1 MAIHRTKS
9 SQRASPEVERL
20 VADSISLAASGSQ
33 IEDLFWEE
41 RLNVRLMRLLK
52 SQNQNAIDAALD
64 QTFRINTV
72 AFEVLADSAET
83 LAESLLMEHEGAQWD
98 VLLLALPIVANT
110 RYQIPSGPLSVKALE
125 STAAA
130 LHTAIASPDTRL
142 AIVPWLYSID
152 QMPHSHCQTR
162 VLTEAL
168 ATAAIAGS
176 EIKLELRDMSETI
189 AVLAD
194 PRFIIAALTAPSG
207 TPLFRWQ
214 AEPPARIERGMSLIG
229 WQNAMQDTVLG
240 LLPGCE
246 FELLLPEAYFTNC
259 RLADKQVRPLSIRA
273 AVNFLECT
281 LGVLPA
287 GLSCVVG
294 AFGEEQADEYRIS
307 FSIKGSSEI
316 MYGVIWPLYDRESV
330 ANDAL
335 NDLSE
340 DESPIK
346 KICDALHDAGIEDV
360 FRHAMLFEPEL
371 CDDCGAPLFPDRL
384 GEAVHAEMPDDAPTQ
399 QPLFH

>member
-1 MAIHRTKS
+1 MAVHRTKS
-9 SQRASPEVERL
+9 SQRVSPDVERL
-20 VADSISLAASGSQ
+20 VADAISLAASGSY
-33 IEDLFWEE
+33 IEDQFWEE

-52 SQNQNAIDAALD
+52 SQNQNVIDAALD

-72 AFEVLADSAET
+72 AFEVLADLAET
-83 LAESLLMEHEGAQWD
+83 LAESLPLEHDDQIWD
-98 VLLLALPIVANT
+98 VLLLALPIVAHT
-110 RYQIPSGPLSVKALE
+110 RYQIPSGPLPVSVIE

-130 LHTAIASPDTRL
+130 LHSQIASPDTRL
-142 AIVPWLYSID
+142 AIIPWLYSID

-162 VLTEAL
+162 LLTEAL
-168 ATAAIAGS
+168 ATAAISSS
-176 EIKLELRDMSETI
+176 EIKIELREMSETI

-194 PRFIIAALTAPSG
+194 PRFIIAAIAAPSG

-214 AEPPARIERGMSLIG
+214 AEVPARQERGVSLIG
-229 WQNAMQDTVLG
+229 WQNAMQEPVAS

-246 FELLLPEAYFTNC
+246 FEILLPEAYFTNC

-273 AVNFLECT
+273 AANFLEST

-294 AFGEEQADEYRIS
+294 AFGEDQADEYRIS
-307 FSIKGSSEI
+307 FSIKGSPEI
-316 MYGVIWPLYDRESV
+316 VYGVIWPLYDRETV

-335 NDLSE
+335 NDLA
-340 DESPIK
+340 DDDSPMKRIA
-346 KICDALHDAGIEDV
+346 DALREAGVEDV
-360 FRHAMLFEPEL
+360 FRHAMLFDPEL
-371 CDDCGAPLFPDRL
+371 CDDCGAPLFPDRS
-384 GEAVHAEMPDDAPTQ
+384 GEAVHAELPEDAPIQ

>member
-1 MAIHRTKS
+1 
-9 SQRASPEVERL
+9 VERL

-33 IEDLFWEE
+33 VEDRFWEE

-52 SQNQNAIDAALD
+52 SQNQNVIDAALD

-72 AFEVLADSAET
+72 AFEVLADCAET
-83 LAESLLMEHEGAQWD
+83 LAESLKIEHEGQEWD
-98 VLLLALPIVANT
+98 VLLLALPIVAHT
-110 RYQIPSGPLSVKALE
+110 RYQIPSGSLSSKIIEATAQALQDAV
-125 STAAA
+125 AA
-130 LHTAIASPDTRL
+130 TDTRL

-168 ATAAIAGS
+168 ANAAISAK
-176 EIKLELRDMSETI
+176 EVKLELRDMSETI

-194 PRFIIAALTAPSG
+194 PRFIITALCTPSG
-207 TPLFRWQ
+207 SPIFRWQ
-214 AEPPARIERGMSLIG
+214 TEPPTRQERGVSLIG
-229 WQNAMQDTVLG
+229 WQNAMQDSIAS

-246 FELLLPEAYFTNC
+246 FELLLPESYFTNC

-273 AVNFLECT
+273 AVNFLESS
-281 LGVLPA
+281 LGILPA

-307 FSIKGSSEI
+307 FSTKGSSEV

-330 ANDAL
+330 SNDAL
-335 NDLSE
+335 NDLSD

-346 KICDALHDAGIEDV
+346 RICDALHDAGVEDV

-371 CDDCGAPLFPDRL
+371 CDDCGAPLFPDRS

>member
-1 MAIHRTKS
+1 MAVHRTKS
-9 SQRASPEVERL
+9 SQRSSPEVEKL
-20 VADSISLAASGSQ
+20 VADAISLAASGSQ
-33 IEDLFWEE
+33 IEDRFWEE

-52 SQNQNAIDAALD
+52 SQNQNVIDAALD

-83 LAESLLMEHEGAQWD
+83 LAESLKIEHEGQEWD
-98 VLLLALPIVANT
+98 VLLLAMPIVAHT
-110 RYQIPSGPLSVKALE
+110 RYQIPSGPLQTNMVEA
-125 STAAA
+125 TAQA
-130 LHTAIASPDTRL
+130 LHSAIAAPDTRL

-162 VLTEAL
+162 ILTESL
-168 ATAAIAGS
+168 ANAAICNQDV
-176 EIKLELRDMSETI
+176 KLELRDMSETI

-194 PRFIIAALTAPSG
+194 PRFIIAALSAPSG
-207 TPLFRWQ
+207 TPIFRWQ
-214 AEPPARIERGMSLIG
+214 AEAPARQERGVSLIG
-229 WQNAMQDTVLG
+229 WQNAMHEPIAS

-246 FELLLPEAYFTNC
+246 FELLLPESYFTNC
-259 RLADKQVRPLSIRA
+259 RLADKHVRPLSIRA
-273 AVNFLECT
+273 AVNYLESG
-281 LGVLPA
+281 LGILPA

-307 FSIKGSSEI
+307 FSAKGSSEI

-330 ANDAL
+330 ASDAL
-335 NDLSE
+335 NDLSD

-346 KICDALHDAGIEDV
+346 KICDALHDAGVEDV
-360 FRHAMLFEPEL
+360 FRHAMLFDPEL
-371 CDDCGAPLFPDRL
+371 CDDCGAPLFPDRS
-384 GEAVHAEMPDDAPTQ
+384 GEAIHAEMPDDAPSQ

>member
-1 MAIHRTKS
+1 MAVHRTKS
-9 SQRASPEVERL
+9 SQRTSPDVERL
-20 VADSISLAASGSQ
+20 VADAISLAASGSQ
-33 IEDLFWEE
+33 IEDRFWEE

-52 SQNQNAIDAALD
+52 SQNQNVIDAALD

-83 LAESLLMEHEGAQWD
+83 LAESLTMEHEGQSWD
-98 VLLLALPIVANT
+98 VLLLALPIVAHT
-110 RYQIPSGPLSVKALE
+110 RYQIPSGALPANVVE

-130 LHTAIASPDTRL
+130 LHSSITSTDARL

-162 VLTEAL
+162 LLTEAL
-168 ATAAIAGS
+168 ATAAISSS
-176 EIKLELRDMSETI
+176 EVKLELREMSETI

-194 PRFIIAALTAPSG
+194 PRFIIAAVAAPSG
-207 TPLFRWQ
+207 SPLFRWQ
-214 AEPPARIERGMSLIG
+214 AEPPTRQERGVSLIG
-229 WQNAMQDTVLG
+229 WQNTMQEPIAS

-246 FELLLPEAYFTNC
+246 FALLLPEACFTNC

-273 AVNFLECT
+273 GVNFLEST

-307 FSIKGSSEI
+307 FSLKGSSEVV
-316 MYGVIWPLYDRESV
+316 YGVIWPLYDRESV

-335 NDLSE
+335 NDLSD
-340 DESPIK
+340 DESPMKRIA
-346 KICDALHDAGIEDV
+346 DALHDAGVEDV
-360 FRHAMLFEPEL
+360 FRHAMLFDPEL
-371 CDDCGAPLFPDRL
+371 CDDCGAPLFPDRS
-384 GEAVHAEMPDDAPTQ
+384 GDTVHAELPDDAPTQ

>member
-1 MAIHRTKS
+1 MAVHRTKS
-9 SQRASPEVERL
+9 SQRSSPDVERL
-20 VADSISLAASGSQ
+20 VADAISLAASGSK

-52 SQNQNAIDAALD
+52 SQNQNVIDAALD
-64 QTFRINTV
+64 QTFRINTD

-83 LAESLLMEHEGAQWD
+83 LAESLPMDHEGQQWD
-98 VLLLALPIVANT
+98 VLLLALPIVAHT
-110 RYQIPSGPLSVKALE
+110 RYQIPSGPLSAPAVQ
-125 STAAA
+125 STATA
-130 LHTAIASPDTRL
+130 LHSTIASPDSRL

-162 VLTEAL
+162 VLTESL
-168 ATAAIAGS
+168 AAAAIAGS

-194 PRFIIAALTAPSG
+194 PRFIIAAVAAPAG

-214 AEPPARIERGMSLIG
+214 AEPPIRIERGMSLIG
-229 WQNAMQDTVLG
+229 WQNAMQDSVAA

-273 AVNFLECT
+273 AANFLEST
-281 LGVLPA
+281 MGIVPA

-307 FSIKGSSEI
+307 FSAKGSSEV
-316 MYGVIWPLYDRESV
+316 MYGVIWPLYDRETVS
-330 ANDAL
+330 NDAL
-335 NDLSE
+335 NDVSE

-346 KICDALHDAGIEDV
+346 KICDSLREAGIEDV
-360 FRHAMLFEPEL
+360 FRHAMLFDPEL
-371 CDDCGAPLFPDRL
+371 CDDCGAPLFPDRS
-384 GEAVHAEMPDDAPTQ
+384 GEVVHAEMPDDAPMQ

>member
-1 MAIHRTKS
+1 MAVHRTKS
-9 SQRASPEVERL
+9 SQRASPDVERL
-20 VADSISLAASGSQ
+20 VADAISLAASGSQ
-33 IEDLFWEE
+33 IEDRFWEE

-52 SQNQNAIDAALD
+52 SQNQNVIDAALD

-83 LAESLLMEHEGAQWD
+83 LAESLAMEHDGQSWD
-98 VLLLALPIVANT
+98 VLLLALPIVAHT
-110 RYQIPSGPLSVKALE
+110 RYQIPSGALPVNIVE

-130 LHTAIASPDTRL
+130 LHSSIASTDARL

-162 VLTEAL
+162 LLTEAL
-168 ATAAIAGS
+168 ATAAISSS
-176 EIKLELRDMSETI
+176 EVKLELRDMSETI

-194 PRFIIAALTAPSG
+194 PRFIIAAVAAPSG
-207 TPLFRWQ
+207 TPIFRWQ
-214 AEPPARIERGMSLIG
+214 AEAPTRQERGVSLIG
-229 WQNAMQDTVLG
+229 WQNTMQEPIAS

-273 AVNFLECT
+273 GVNFLEST

-307 FSIKGSSEI
+307 FSLKGSSEVV
-316 MYGVIWPLYDRESV
+316 YGVIWPLYDRESV

-335 NDLSE
+335 NDLS
-340 DESPIK
+340 DDDSPMKRIA
-346 KICDALHDAGIEDV
+346 DALHDAGVEDV
-360 FRHAMLFEPEL
+360 FRHAMLFDPEL
-371 CDDCGAPLFPDRL
+371 CDDCGAPLFPDRS
-384 GEAVHAEMPDDAPTQ
+384 GDVVHAELPDDAPTQ

>member
-1 MAIHRTKS
+1 MAVHRTKS
-9 SQRASPEVERL
+9 SQRSSPDVERL
-20 VADSISLAASGSQ
+20 VADAISLAASGSH
-33 IEDLFWEE
+33 IEDQFWEE

-52 SQNQNAIDAALD
+52 SQNQNVIDAALD

-72 AFEVLADSAET
+72 AFEVLADCAET
-83 LAESLLMEHEGAQWD
+83 LAESLVMEHAEQCWD
-98 VLLLALPIVANT
+98 VLLLAIPIVAHT
-110 RYQIPSGPLSVKALE
+110 RYQIPSGALPVHIVE
-125 STAAA
+125 STAAS
-130 LHTAIASPDTRL
+130 LHSSIASADTRL
-142 AIVPWLYSID
+142 AIIPWLYSID
-152 QMPHSHCQTR
+152 QMPHSHSQTR
-162 VLTEAL
+162 LLTEAL
-168 ATAAIAGS
+168 ATAAITES
-176 EIKLELRDMSETI
+176 EIKLELREMSETI

-194 PRFIIAALTAPSG
+194 PRFIIAAIAAPTG

-214 AEPPARIERGMSLIG
+214 AETPTRQERGLSLIA
-229 WQNAMQDTVLG
+229 WQNTMQEPLAS

-273 AVNFLECT
+273 AVNFLEST

-307 FSIKGSSEI
+307 FSVKGSAEI
-316 MYGVIWPLYDRESV
+316 VYGVIWPLYDRESV

-335 NDLSE
+335 NDLSD
-340 DESPIK
+340 DESPMKRIA
-346 KICDALHDAGIEDV
+346 DALRDAGVDDV
-360 FRHAMLFEPEL
+360 FRHAMLFDPEL
-371 CDDCGAPLFPDRL
+371 CDDCGAPLFPDRS
-384 GEAVHAEMPDDAPTQ
+384 GDAMHAELPDDAPIQ

>member
-1 MAIHRTKS
+1 MAVHRTKS
-9 SQRASPEVERL
+9 SQRASPDVERL
-20 VADSISLAASGSQ
+20 VADAISLAASGSH
-33 IEDLFWEE
+33 IEDQFWEE

-52 SQNQNAIDAALD
+52 SQNQNVIDAALD

-72 AFEVLADSAET
+72 AFEVLADCAET
-83 LAESLLMEHEGAQWD
+83 LAESLVMEHKGQNWD
-98 VLLLALPIVANT
+98 VLLLALPIVAHT
-110 RYQIPSGPLSVKALE
+110 RYQIPSGALSVSVIE
-125 STAAA
+125 SAAAA
-130 LHTAIASPDTRL
+130 LHSSIASTDTRL

-162 VLTEAL
+162 LLTESL
-168 ATAAIAGS
+168 ATAAITAS
-176 EIKLELRDMSETI
+176 EIKLELREMSETI

-194 PRFIIAALTAPSG
+194 PRFIIAAVAAPSG

-214 AEPPARIERGMSLIG
+214 AESPARQERGFSLIG
-229 WQNAMQDTVLG
+229 WQNAMQDPIAA

-259 RLADKQVRPLSIRA
+259 RLADKQVRPLSIRSG
-273 AVNFLECT
+273 VNFLEST

-294 AFGEEQADEYRIS
+294 AFGEDQADEYRIS
-307 FSIKGSSEI
+307 FSLKGSSDVV
-316 MYGVIWPLYDRESV
+316 YGVIWPLYDRESV

-335 NDLSE
+335 NDLSD
-340 DESPIK
+340 DESPMKRIA
-346 KICDALHDAGIEDV
+346 DALHDAGVDDV
-360 FRHAMLFEPEL
+360 FRHAMLFDPEL
-371 CDDCGAPLFPDRL
+371 CDDCGAPLFPDRS
-384 GEAVHAEMPDDAPTQ
+384 GDVVHAELPDDAPTQ

>member
-1 MAIHRTKS
+1 MCIR
-9 SQRASPEVERL
+9 
-20 VADSISLAASGSQ
+20 DS
-33 IEDLFWEE
+33 
-41 RLNVRLMRLLK
+41 
-52 SQNQNAIDAALD
+52 D

-72 AFEVLADSAET
+72 AFEVLADIAET
-83 LAESLLMEHEGAQWD
+83 LAESLKMEHEGQEWD
-98 VLLLALPIVANT
+98 ALLLALPIVAHT
-110 RYQIPSGPLSVKALE
+110 RYQIPSGPLPASAIE
-125 STAAA
+125 ATATA
-130 LHTAIASPDTRL
+130 LHSAIAATDTRI

-168 ATAAIAGS
+168 ATAAISGK
-176 EIKLELRDMSETI
+176 EVKLELRDMSETI

-194 PRFIIAALTAPSG
+194 PRFIIAVLSAPSG
-207 TPLFRWQ
+207 SPIFKWQ
-214 AEPPARIERGMSLIG
+214 EESPARQERGVSLIG
-229 WQNAMQDTVLG
+229 WQNAMQDSVAS

-259 RLADKQVRPLSIRA
+259 RLADKHVRPLSIRA
-273 AVNFLECT
+273 AVNFLESA
-281 LGVLPA
+281 LGILPA

-307 FSIKGSSEI
+307 FSAKGSSEV

-335 NDLSE
+335 NDLSD

-346 KICDALHDAGIEDV
+346 KICDALHDAGVEDV
-360 FRHAMLFEPEL
+360 FRHAMLFDPEL
-371 CDDCGAPLFPDRL
+371 CDDCGAPLFPDRS
-384 GEAVHAEMPDDAPTQ
+384 GEAVHAEMPEDTPTQ

>member
-1 MAIHRTKS
+1 MAVHRTKS
-9 SQRASPEVERL
+9 SQRASPDVERL
-20 VADSISLAASGSQ
+20 VADAISLAASGSQ
-33 IEDLFWEE
+33 VEDRFWEE

-83 LAESLLMEHEGAQWD
+83 LAESLRMEHEDQEWD
-98 VLLLALPIVANT
+98 VLLLALPIVAHT
-110 RYQIPSGPLSVKALE
+110 RYQIPSGPLPVNMIEA
-125 STAAA
+125 TAQA
-130 LHTAIASPDTRL
+130 LHSAIAASDTRL

-152 QMPHSHCQTR
+152 QMPHSHSQTR

-168 ATAAIAGS
+168 ANAAISAK
-176 EIKLELRDMSETI
+176 EVKLELRDMTETI

-194 PRFIIAALTAPSG
+194 PRFIIAALCAPSG
-207 TPLFRWQ
+207 LPIFRWQ
-214 AEPPARIERGMSLIG
+214 AEPPIRQERGVSLIA
-229 WQNAMQDTVLG
+229 WQNAMHDPIAS

-246 FELLLPEAYFTNC
+246 FELLLPESYFTNC
-259 RLADKQVRPLSIRA
+259 RLADKHVRPLSIRA
-273 AVNFLECT
+273 AVNFLESAV
-281 LGVLPA
+281 GILPA

-307 FSIKGSSEI
+307 FSVKGSSEI

-330 ANDAL
+330 SNDAL
-335 NDLSE
+335 NDLSD

-346 KICDALHDAGIEDV
+346 KICDALHDSGVEDV
-360 FRHAMLFEPEL
+360 FRHAMLFDPEL
-371 CDDCGAPLFPDRL
+371 CDDCGAPLFPDRS
-384 GEAVHAEMPDDAPTQ
+384 GEAVHAEMPEDAPTQ

>member
-1 MAIHRTKS
+1 MAVHRTKS
-9 SQRASPEVERL
+9 SQRASPDVERL
-20 VADSISLAASGSQ
+20 VADAISLAASGSQ
-33 IEDLFWEE
+33 IEDRFWEE
-41 RLNVRLMRLLK
+41 RLNARLMRLLK
-52 SQNQNAIDAALD
+52 SQNQNVIDAALD

-83 LAESLLMEHEGAQWD
+83 LAESLTLEHDGQNWD
-98 VLLLALPIVANT
+98 VLLLALPIVAHT
-110 RYQIPSGPLSVKALE
+110 RYQIPSGSLPVNVVE
-125 STAAA
+125 SIAAA
-130 LHTAIASPDTRL
+130 LHDSIASPDARL

-162 VLTEAL
+162 LLTEAL
-168 ATAAIAGS
+168 AAAAIASS
-176 EIKLELRDMSETI
+176 EIKLELREMSETI

-194 PRFIIAALTAPSG
+194 PRFIIAAIAAPAS

-214 AEPPARIERGMSLIG
+214 SEAPARQERGVSLIG
-229 WQNAMQDTVLG
+229 WQNTMQEAIAG

-273 AVNFLECT
+273 GVNFLEST

-294 AFGEEQADEYRIS
+294 AFGEDQADEYRIS
-307 FSIKGSSEI
+307 FSLKGSSEVV
-316 MYGVIWPLYDRESV
+316 YGVIWPLYDRESV

-335 NDLSE
+335 NDLSD
-340 DESPIK
+340 DESPMKRIA
-346 KICDALHDAGIEDV
+346 DALRDAGVEDV
-360 FRHAMLFEPEL
+360 FRHAMLFDPEL
-371 CDDCGAPLFPDRL
+371 CDDCGAPLFPDRS
-384 GEAVHAEMPDDAPTQ
+384 GDTVHAELPDDAPTQ

>member
-1 MAIHRTKS
+1 MAVHRTKS
-9 SQRASPEVERL
+9 SQRTSPDVERL
-20 VADSISLAASGSQ
+20 VADAISLAASGSQ
-33 IEDLFWEE
+33 IEDRFWEN
-41 RLNVRLMRLLK
+41 RLDARLLRLLK
-52 SQNQNAIDAALD
+52 SQNQNVIDAALD

-72 AFEVLADSAET
+72 AFEVLADCAET
-83 LAESLLMEHEGAQWD
+83 LAESITMEHERQSWD
-98 VLLLALPIVANT
+98 VLLLALPIVAHT
-110 RYQIPSGPLSVKALE
+110 RYQIPSGALPVSVIEA
-125 STAAA
+125 TAAA
-130 LHTAIASPDTRL
+130 LQSSIASTDTRL
-142 AIVPWLYSID
+142 AIIPWLYSID

-162 VLTEAL
+162 LLTEAL
-168 ATAAIAGS
+168 ATAAISSS
-176 EIKLELRDMSETI
+176 EVKLELRDMSETI

-194 PRFIIAALTAPSG
+194 PRFIIAAIAAPSG

-214 AEPPARIERGMSLIG
+214 AEAPVRQERGVSLIG
-229 WQNAMQDTVLG
+229 WQTAMHDPIAN

-259 RLADKQVRPLSIRA
+259 RLADKHVRPLSIRA
-273 AVNFLECT
+273 AVNFLEST

-307 FSIKGSSEI
+307 FGLKGSSEVV
-316 MYGVIWPLYDRESV
+316 YGVIWPLYDRESV

-335 NDLSE
+335 NDLAD
-340 DESPIK
+340 DESPMK
-346 KICDALHDAGIEDV
+346 KITDALHDAGVDDV
-360 FRHAMLFEPEL
+360 FRHAMLFDPEL
-371 CDDCGAPLFPDRL
+371 CDDCGAPLFPDRS

>member
-1 MAIHRTKS
+1 
-9 SQRASPEVERL
+9 
-20 VADSISLAASGSQ
+20 
-33 IEDLFWEE
+33 
-41 RLNVRLMRLLK
+41 
-52 SQNQNAIDAALD
+52 
-64 QTFRINTV
+64 
-72 AFEVLADSAET
+72 
-83 LAESLLMEHEGAQWD
+83 MEHEGQNWD
-98 VLLLALPIVANT
+98 VLLLALPIVAHT
-110 RYQIPSGPLSVKALE
+110 RYQIPSGALSVSVIE

-130 LHTAIASPDTRL
+130 LHSSIASTDTRL

-162 VLTEAL
+162 LLTEAL
-168 ATAAIAGS
+168 ATAAITAS
-176 EIKLELRDMSETI
+176 EIKLELREMSETI

-194 PRFIIAALTAPSG
+194 PRFIIAAVAAPSG

-214 AEPPARIERGMSLIG
+214 AEAPTRQERGVSLIG
-229 WQNAMQDTVLG
+229 WQNAMQEPIAA

-273 AVNFLECT
+273 AVNYLEST

-294 AFGEEQADEYRIS
+294 AFGEDQADEYRIS
-307 FSIKGSSEI
+307 FSLKGSSDVV
-316 MYGVIWPLYDRESV
+316 YGVIWPLYDRESV

-335 NDLSE
+335 NDLSD
-340 DESPIK
+340 DESPMKRIA
-346 KICDALHDAGIEDV
+346 DALRDAGVEDV
-360 FRHAMLFEPEL
+360 FRHAMLFDPEL
-371 CDDCGAPLFPDRL
+371 CDDCGAPLFPDRS

>member
-1 MAIHRTKS
+1 MAVHRTKS
-9 SQRASPEVERL
+9 SQRSSPDVERL
-20 VADSISLAASGSQ
+20 VADAISLAASGSQ
-33 IEDLFWEE
+33 IEDRFWED

-52 SQNQNAIDAALD
+52 SQNQNVVDAALD

-72 AFEVLADSAET
+72 AFEVLADVAET
-83 LAESLLMEHEGAQWD
+83 LAESLTMEHEGQAWD
-98 VLLLALPIVANT
+98 VLLLALPIVAHT
-110 RYQIPSGPLSVKALE
+110 RYQIPSGVLPVNIIELTV
-125 STAAA
+125 AA
-130 LHTAIASPDTRL
+130 LRNSILSIDTRL
-142 AIVPWLYSID
+142 AIAPWLYSID

-162 VLTEAL
+162 LLTEAL
-168 ATAAIAGS
+168 ATAAITSS
-176 EIKLELRDMSETI
+176 EIKLELSDMSETI

-194 PRFIIAALTAPSG
+194 PRFIITAVAAPSG

-214 AEPPARIERGMSLIG
+214 AEPPIRQERGVSLIG
-229 WQNAMQDTVLG
+229 WQNTMRDPVAS

-259 RLADKQVRPLSIRA
+259 RLADKHVRPLSVRA
-273 AVNFLECT
+273 AVNFLEST

-307 FSIKGSSEI
+307 FSLKGSSEVV
-316 MYGVIWPLYDRESV
+316 YGVIWPLYDRETV

-335 NDLSE
+335 NDLSD
-340 DESPIK
+340 DESPMK
-346 KICDALHDAGIEDV
+346 KITDALHEAGVEDV
-360 FRHAMLFEPEL
+360 FRHAMLFDPEL
-371 CDDCGAPLFPDRL
+371 CDDCGAPLFPDRS

>member
-1 MAIHRTKS
+1 MAVHRSKS
-9 SQRASPEVERL
+9 SQRTSPDVERL
-20 VADSISLAASGSQ
+20 VADAISLAASGCK

-52 SQNQNAIDAALD
+52 SHNQNAIDAALD
-64 QTFRINTV
+64 QTFRINTD

-83 LAESLLMEHEGAQWD
+83 LAESLVMEHEGQPWD
-98 VLLLALPIVANT
+98 VVLLALPIVAHT
-110 RYQIPSGPLSVKALE
+110 RYHIPSGPLSVQAI
-125 STAAA
+125 TATAVA
-130 LHTAIASPDTRL
+130 LHEIITAQDTRL

-152 QMPHSHCQTR
+152 QMPHSHHQTR
-162 VLTEAL
+162 QLTESL
-168 ATAAIAGS
+168 ATAAIVAS

-194 PRFIIAALTAPSG
+194 PRFIIAAVAAPSG
-207 TPLFRWQ
+207 KPLFRWQ
-214 AEPPARIERGMSLIG
+214 SEPPSRIERGMSLIG
-229 WQNAMQDTVLG
+229 WQNAMQATVAT

-273 AVNFLECT
+273 AINFLEST
-281 LGVLPA
+281 LGILPK
-287 GLSCVVG
+287 GLACVVG

-307 FSIKGSSEI
+307 FSIKGSSDVI
-316 MYGVIWPLYDRESV
+316 YGVIWPLYDRESV

-335 NDLSE
+335 SDASD

-346 KICDALHDAGIEDV
+346 KIGDALQEAGIDDV
-360 FRHAMLFEPEL
+360 FRHAMLFTPEL
-371 CDDCGAPLFPDRL
+371 CDDCGAPLFPDRS
-384 GEAVHAEMPDDAPTQ
+384 GEAVHAELPEDMPMQ